1 MAITP
6 TLKALAAGTAILAL
20 SACDYAPG
28 DFAAGRTLG
37 ANLDEGRFGNPT
49 MNNILIQTGQ
59 RSFVES
65 LMERFAAEVPSTIT
79 FAFDSAQLDEEARA
93 VLRRQATWIRQFPEV
108 RFSVYGH
115 TDLVGSASYNYGLG
129 LRRARAAVNYLV
141 SLGVPRNRLEALV
154 SRGEREPVVAT
165 QDRERMNR
173 RTVTT
178 VSGFVQSHPI
188 VLNGEY
194 ARIVQRT
201 YIGSGSGGE

>member
-1 MAITP
+1 MAINT
-6 TLKALAAGTAILAL
+6 TIKLLVAGAALTAL
-20 SACDYAPG
+20 SACQYTQG
-28 DFAAGRTLG
+28 DFLPGRTLG
-37 ANLDEGRFGNPT
+37 ENLDEGRFGNPT

-65 LMERFAAEVPSTIT
+65 LMERFANEVPSTIT
-79 FAFDSAQLDEEARA
+79 FAFNSAELDAEAQA
-93 VLRRQATWIRQFPEV
+93 VLRTQAEWIRQFPEV

-115 TDLVGSASYNYGLG
+115 TDAVGSDGYNYQLG

-141 SLGVPRNRLEALV
+141 SLGIPRSSLEALV

-165 QDRERMNR
+165 QDRERQNR

-194 ARIVQRT
+194 AQIVHRT
-201 YIGSGSGGE
+201 YVGSGGGGG

>member
-1 MAITP
+1 MAITT

-20 SACDYAPG
+20 SACNFTPA
-28 DFAAGRTLG
+28 DFGAGRTLG

-79 FAFDSAQLDEEARA
+79 FAFDSAELDEEARA

-115 TDLVGSASYNYGLG
+115 TDLVGSATYNYSLG

-165 QDRERMNR
+165 QDRERLNR
-173 RTVTT
+173 RTVTS

-194 ARIVQRT
+194 ARIVQRG
-201 YIGSGSGGE
+201 YIASGG

>member
-1 MAITP
+1 MALTS
-6 TLKALAAGTAILAL
+6 TLKLMIAGVALTAL
-20 SACDYAPG
+20 SACNIDNIAG
-28 DFAAGRTLG
+28 GRTLG

-49 MNNILIQTGQ
+49 MNNILIHTGQ

-79 FAFDSAQLDEEARA
+79 FAFDSAELDEEARA
-93 VLRRQATWIRQFPEV
+93 VLRRQATWIQQFPEV

-115 TDLVGSASYNYGLG
+115 TDLVGSAGYNYSLG
-129 LRRARAAVNYLV
+129 LRRARTAVNYLV
-141 SLGVPRNRLEALV
+141 SLGVPRNRLQALV

-194 ARIVQRT
+194 ARIVQRA
-201 YIGSGSGGE
+201 YVGSGGGG

>member
-1 MAITP
+1 MALTL
-6 TLKALAAGTAILAL
+6 TLKAMAAGAAILAL
-20 SACDYAPG
+20 SACQISPNAI
-28 DFAAGRTLG
+28 AGGETLG
-37 ANLDEGRFGNPT
+37 ESLDEGRFGNPT

-65 LMERFAAEVPSTIT
+65 LMERFAAEVPSTVT
-79 FAFDSAQLDEEARA
+79 FDFDSAVLDEDARA
-93 VLRRQATWIRQFPEV
+93 ALRRQATWIRQFPEV

-115 TDLVGSASYNYGLG
+115 TDLVGSDAYNQSLG
-129 LRRARAAVNYLV
+129 LRRARAVVNYLV
-141 SLGVPRNRLEALV
+141 SLGVDRHRLQALV

-188 VLNGEY
+188 ILNGEY
-194 ARIVQRT
+194 ARIVQRA
-201 YIGSGSGGE
+201 YVGSGGGG

>member
-1 MAITP
+1 MAITT
-6 TLKALAAGTAILAL
+6 TLKAMAAGAALIAL
-20 SACDYAPG
+20 SACQFTQG
-28 DFAAGRTLG
+28 DFVAGRTLG

-79 FAFDSAQLDEEARA
+79 FAFDSAVLDEEARA
-93 VLRRQATWIRQFPEV
+93 ALRRQATWMRQFPEV

-115 TDLVGSASYNYGLG
+115 TDLVGSAGYNYNLG
-129 LRRARAAVNYLV
+129 LRRARASVNYLV
-141 SLGVPRNRLEALV
+141 SQGVPRSSLQALV

-194 ARIVQRT
+194 ARIVQRG
-201 YIGSGSGGE
+201 YIGSGG